1 MIDELN
7 GRIYAL
13 KQVKK
18 MCEKLNDINAK
29 YEVDSAVDLT
39 SIIKFCNGL
48 VEQYQEMI
56 DGIIEDMHRESIGYK
71 KGDLSNEIVN

>member
-13 KQVKK
+13 KQVKE
-18 MCEKLNDINAK
+18 MCEKLNNINAN
-29 YEVDSAVDLT
+29 YEMHNSVDLK
-39 SIIKFCNGL
+39 SIINFCNGL

-56 DGIIEDMHRESIGYK
+56 DGIMEDMHRESRGYK
-71 KGDLSNEIVN
+71 KGDLSNEIIN